1 MAAIDPRSIPAL
13 TPELEKAALMEKG
26 GLFIVLM
33 AVLYLGYNIY
43 QTSSENQ
50 QKMVLQQLAA
60 ISQQQITLQQNMATV
75 PATVLSSREST
86 QDVLRK
92 IEGIEN
98 TMMRYVYYDEGSNT
112 LVLRTP
118 GRDSAV
124 VNVQVS
130 NKSPRKGV

>member
-1 MAAIDPRSIPAL
+1 MTAIDPKSIQAL

-43 QTSSENQ
+43 QTSNENQ

-75 PATVLSSREST
+75 QSTVLASREST
-86 QDVLRK
+86 QDILRK
-92 IEGIEN
+92 IEGIED
-98 TMMRYVYYDEGSNT
+98 TMMRYVYYDEKSNT

-118 GRDSAV
+118 GRDSTV
-124 VNVQVS
+124 VNLQVS
-130 NKSPRKGV
+130 SKPANKGA

>member
-1 MAAIDPRSIPAL
+1 MTAIDPKSIQAL

-26 GLFIVLM
+26 GLFVVLM

-43 QTSSENQ
+43 QTSNENQ

-75 PATVLSSREST
+75 QSTVLASREST

-98 TMMRYVYYDEGSNT
+98 TMMRYVYYDERSNT

-118 GRDSAV
+118 GRDSTV

-130 NKSPRKGV
+130 NKPPRKGV

>member
-1 MAAIDPRSIPAL
+1 MAAIDPKSIQAL

-75 PATVLSSREST
+75 QATVLSSREST

-118 GRDSAV
+118 GRDSTV

-130 NKSPRKGV
+130 DKPPRKGV

>member
-1 MAAIDPRSIPAL
+1 MAAIDPKSIQAL

-33 AVLYLGYNIY
+33 AVLHLGYNIY

-75 PATVLSSREST
+75 QATVLSSREST

-118 GRDSAV
+118 GRDSTV

-130 NKSPRKGV
+130 NKPPRKGV

>member
-1 MAAIDPRSIPAL
+1 MTAIDPKSIQAL

-26 GLFIVLM
+26 GLFIALM

-75 PATVLSSREST
+75 QATVLSSREST

-118 GRDSAV
+118 GRDSTV

-130 NKSPRKGV
+130 NKPPRKGV

>member
-1 MAAIDPRSIPAL
+1 MAEIDPRSIQAL

-75 PATVLSSREST
+75 QATVLSSREST
-86 QDVLRK
+86 QDILRK

-118 GRDSAV
+118 GRDSTV

-130 NKSPRKGV
+130 NKPPRKGA

>member
-1 MAAIDPRSIPAL
+1 MTAIDPKSIQAL

-75 PATVLSSREST
+75 QATVTSSREST

-98 TMMRYVYYDEGSNT
+98 TMMRYVYYDEGSST

-118 GRDSAV
+118 GRDSTV

-130 NKSPRKGV
+130 NKPPRKGV

>member
-1 MAAIDPRSIPAL
+1 MAAIDPKSIQAL

-43 QTSSENQ
+43 QTSNENQ
-50 QKMVLQQLAA
+50 QKMMLQQLAA
-60 ISQQQITLQQNMATV
+60 ISQQQITLQQDMATV
-75 PATVLSSREST
+75 QSTVLASREST

-112 LVLRTP
+112 LILRTP
-118 GRDSAV
+118 GRDSTV

-130 NKSPRKGV
+130 NKPPRKGV

>member
-1 MAAIDPRSIPAL
+1 MAAIDPKSIQAL
-13 TPELEKAALMEKG
+13 TPELERAALMEKG
-26 GLFIVLM
+26 GLFVVLM

-43 QTSSENQ
+43 QTSNENQ

-75 PATVLSSREST
+75 QATVLSSREST

-118 GRDSAV
+118 GRDSTV

-130 NKSPRKGV
+130 NKPPRKGV

>member
-1 MAAIDPRSIPAL
+1 MAAIDPKSIQAL

-43 QTSSENQ
+43 QTSNENQ

-60 ISQQQITLQQNMATV
+60 ISQQQVTLQQNMATV
-75 PATVLSSREST
+75 QSTVLASREST
-86 QDVLRK
+86 QDILRK
-92 IEGIEN
+92 IEGIED
-98 TMMRYVYYDEGSNT
+98 TMMRYVYYDEKSNT

-118 GRDSAV
+118 GRDSTV
-124 VNVQVS
+124 VNLQVS
-130 NKSPRKGV
+130 SKPANKGA

>member
-1 MAAIDPRSIPAL
+1 MAAIDPKSIQAL

-75 PATVLSSREST
+75 QATVLSSREST

-118 GRDSAV
+118 GRDSTV

-130 NKSPRKGV
+130 NKPLRKGA

>member
-1 MAAIDPRSIPAL
+1 MTAIDPKSIQAL

-75 PATVLSSREST
+75 QATVISSREST

-98 TMMRYVYYDEGSNT
+98 TMMRYVYYDEGSST

-118 GRDSAV
+118 GRDSTV

-130 NKSPRKGV
+130 NKPPRKGV

>member
-1 MAAIDPRSIPAL
+1 MAEIDPRSIQAL

-75 PATVLSSREST
+75 QATVLSNREST

-118 GRDSAV
+118 GRDSTV

-130 NKSPRKGV
+130 NKPPRKGV

>member
-1 MAAIDPRSIPAL
+1 MAAIDPKSIQAL

-60 ISQQQITLQQNMATV
+60 ISQQQITLQQDMATV
-75 PATVLSSREST
+75 QATVLSSREST

-118 GRDSAV
+118 GRDSTV

-130 NKSPRKGV
+130 NKPPRKGV

>member
-1 MAAIDPRSIPAL
+1 MAAIDPKSIQAL

-75 PATVLSSREST
+75 QATVLSSREST

-118 GRDSAV
+118 GRDSTV

-130 NKSPRKGV
+130 NKPPRKGA

>member
-1 MAAIDPRSIPAL
+1 MAAIDPKSIQAL

-26 GLFIVLM
+26 GLFVVLM

-43 QTSSENQ
+43 QTSNETQ

-75 PATVLSSREST
+75 QATVTSSREST

-98 TMMRYVYYDEGSNT
+98 TMMRYVYYDERSNT

-118 GRDSAV
+118 GRDSTV

-130 NKSPRKGV
+130 NKPLRKGA

>member
-1 MAAIDPRSIPAL
+1 MTAIDPKSIQAL

-43 QTSSENQ
+43 QTSNENQ

-75 PATVLSSREST
+75 QATVISSREST
-86 QDVLRK
+86 QDILRK

-118 GRDSAV
+118 GRDSTV

-130 NKSPRKGV
+130 NKPLRKGA

>member
-1 MAAIDPRSIPAL
+1 MAAIDPKSIQAL

-43 QTSSENQ
+43 QTSNENQ

-75 PATVLSSREST
+75 QSTVLASREST
-86 QDVLRK
+86 QDILHK
-92 IEGIEN
+92 IEGIED
-98 TMMRYVYYDEGSNT
+98 TMMRYVYYDEKSNT

-118 GRDSAV
+118 GRDSTV
-124 VNVQVS
+124 VNLQVS
-130 NKSPRKGV
+130 SKPANKGA

>member
-1 MAAIDPRSIPAL
+1 MAAIDPKSIQAL

-33 AVLYLGYNIY
+33 AILYLGYNIY
-43 QTSSENQ
+43 QTSNENQ

-75 PATVLSSREST
+75 QSTVLSSREST
-86 QDVLRK
+86 QDILRK

-118 GRDSAV
+118 GRDSTV

-130 NKSPRKGV
+130 NKPTRKGV

>member
-1 MAAIDPRSIPAL
+1 MAAIDPRSIQAL

-75 PATVLSSREST
+75 QATVLSSREST

-92 IEGIEN
+92 IEGIES

-130 NKSPRKGV
+130 NKPPRKGV

>member
-1 MAAIDPRSIPAL
+1 MTAIDPKSIQAL

-43 QTSSENQ
+43 QTSNENQ

-75 PATVLSSREST
+75 QATVLSSREST

-118 GRDSAV
+118 GRDSTV

-130 NKSPRKGV
+130 NKPPRKGA

>member
-1 MAAIDPRSIPAL
+1 MTAIDPRSIQAL

-75 PATVLSSREST
+75 QATVLSSREST

-118 GRDSAV
+118 GRDSTV

-130 NKSPRKGV
+130 NKPLREGS

>member
-1 MAAIDPRSIPAL
+1 MAAIDPRSIQAL

-75 PATVLSSREST
+75 QATVISSREST

-118 GRDSAV
+118 GRDSTV

-130 NKSPRKGV
+130 NKPPRKGV

>member
-1 MAAIDPRSIPAL
+1 MAAIDPRSIQAL

-75 PATVLSSREST
+75 QATVLSSREST
-86 QDVLRK
+86 QDILRK

-118 GRDSAV
+118 GRDSTV

-130 NKSPRKGV
+130 NKPPRKGV

>member
-1 MAAIDPRSIPAL
+1 MAEIDPRSIQAL

-75 PATVLSSREST
+75 QATVLSSREST

-130 NKSPRKGV
+130 NKPPRKGA

>member
-1 MAAIDPRSIPAL
+1 MAAIDPKSIQAL

-75 PATVLSSREST
+75 QATVLSSREST

-98 TMMRYVYYDEGSNT
+98 TMIRYVYYDEGSNT

-118 GRDSAV
+118 GRDSTV

-130 NKSPRKGV
+130 NKPPRKGA

>member
-1 MAAIDPRSIPAL
+1 MTAIDPKSIQAL

-75 PATVLSSREST
+75 QATVLSSREST
-86 QDVLRK
+86 QDILRK

-118 GRDSAV
+118 GRDSTV

-130 NKSPRKGV
+130 NKPPRKGV

>member
-1 MAAIDPRSIPAL
+1 MTAIDPKSIQAL

-75 PATVLSSREST
+75 QATVLSSREST

-118 GRDSAV
+118 GRNSTV
-124 VNVQVS
+124 VNVPVS
-130 NKSPRKGV
+130 NKPLRKGV

>member
-1 MAAIDPRSIPAL
+1 MAAIDPRSIQAL

-75 PATVLSSREST
+75 QATVLSNREST

-118 GRDSAV
+118 GRDSTV

>member
-1 MAAIDPRSIPAL
+1 MAAIDPKSIQAL
-13 TPELEKAALMEKG
+13 TPELEKVALMEKG

-75 PATVLSSREST
+75 QATVLSSREST

-118 GRDSAV
+118 GRDSTV

-130 NKSPRKGV
+130 NKPPRKGA